1 MSSSGDRVGPGR
13 MGLLPRA
20 DTVDPYRMGLGPRA
34 DTVDPYRMGLG
45 PRADTVDPYRMG
57 LGPRADTVI
66 PYMMGLGPR
75 ADTVDPYRMGLGPRA
90 EPGGVTNRLG
100 PRGTPAGLRL
110 GLWILC
116 FSWFCFTAHA
126 QMKIPPETVQVWANV
141 LSVQLREAATRYS
154 GANILQK
161 KFRDV
166 ESIIK
171 IVDIDGRAQV
181 RDFSED
187 IERMLGSKMKSVKR
201 LAESAEDADLYHEF
215 NKTLQFDYY
224 NSMLVNTMDDD
235 GNFIELGGEFPL
247 EENEHFNN
255 IPVNT
260 MQSDVQVPTN
270 VYNKDPYIL
279 NGIYMSEALNDVFI
293 NNFKKDPTLTWQYFG
308 SSSGFFRIYPGIK
321 WTPDSNGVAAFD
333 CRNRNWYIQAATSPK
348 DIIIVVDISGSMK
361 GLKMTIAKHTINTI
375 LDTLG
380 ENDFVNVIAYTD
392 YVRYVEPCFQGTLVQ
407 ADLDNREHFK
417 VLVDELHVK
426 GEGKVAKAMK
436 ESFKILNEAATKG
449 QGSLCNQAIMLI
461 TDGAMEDFKDVFEE
475 FNWPDRRVRLFT
487 YLIGREMTFADNTK
501 WIACNNKGY
510 YTHISTLADVQE
522 NVMEYLHVLS
532 RPMVIN
538 HNHDI
543 IWTEAYMDSVLFAT
557 KAQNLLLMTSVAMP
571 VFSKKKETLSHGI
584 LLGVVGSD
592 IPLLEVMKL
601 APRYRLGPHGY
612 AFLNT
617 NNGYILAHP
626 DLRPLY
632 KDGKKL
638 KPKPNYNSVD
648 LAEVEWEDIDET
660 LRTAMVKGETGTLS
674 LNMRASVDKAK
685 RPMFLTNDY
694 FYTTINDT
702 PFSFGM
708 VLTRGHGQLMFMG
721 TVSVEE
727 GLHDL
732 TSPDLSI
739 AAEWTYCE
747 TDIDPHHRKYSQLQA
762 VIRYLQGKEPD
773 LECDEVLLQQTLF
786 DAVVT
791 APLEAYWQAI
801 MLNASGMEAGVE
813 TAFLGTRSGIIRLT
827 RYTGM
832 ETRVAKKF
840 LTPAD
845 KDNLFTMDHFP
856 LWYRLAMENPPGRFL
871 YYMPV
876 EDNDNKDKTGV
887 SKYVIAVTAVTVSSG
902 GKTAMAGVLEVP
914 QVAVTLPWVRCQLEA
929 QQATQGLEG
938 SSVQALQLVSS
949 QRQPGQALELVQQAH
964 GQNNQA
970 VQRQVQPFQCPQTLE
985 QLSAQPPA
993 TPVTLC
999 HLRLVTGVRRGRKGA
1014 ITQVVTR
1021 EVEPLEAAESRE
1033 CPWLQAGEVVVGE
1046 VQELQSAEDVNC
1058 FLVDSN
1064 GFIIVSKERSEVG
1077 RFFGEVDGSVMT
1089 ALIKS
1094 GMFKQVSLY
1103 DYQGMCRS
1111 GHSHSSSA
1119 RPLLSPFYGL
1129 AAVIKW
1135 FFSHML
1141 MFLMEFNFCGLWHSD
1156 YIVDAKAGYHT
1167 SHKAKKVDALQPCD
1181 TEYPGFVY
1189 DSSIRETN
1197 SLIKCGRCQ
1206 KMFVV
1211 QAVPESNLV
1220 LMVVQAD
1227 CDCSRQYSSITL
1239 EPKEVKYNASVKCNR
1254 MKSQKVRR
1262 RPNSCHA
1269 YHPKENAKDCGGA
1282 SEISLSV
1289 AVFLTSLATSLAL

>member
-1 MSSSGDRVGPGR
+1 MIEGITFITVEGVVEY
-13 MGLLPRA
+13 LLP
-20 DTVDPYRMGLGPRA
+20 
-34 DTVDPYRMGLG
+34 
-45 PRADTVDPYRMG
+45 
-57 LGPRADTVI
+57 
-66 PYMMGLGPR
+66 
-75 ADTVDPYRMGLGPRA
+75 
-90 EPGGVTNRLG
+90 
-100 PRGTPAGLRL
+100 
-110 GLWILC
+110 C
-116 FSWFCFTAHA
+116 SF
-126 QMKIPPETVQVWANV
+126 
-141 LSVQLREAATRYS
+141 
-154 GANILQK
+154 QK
-161 KFRDV
+161 LKDV

-171 IVDIDGRAQV
+171 IVDIDGRDQV
-181 RDFSED
+181 RDFAED
-187 IERMLGSKMKSVKR
+187 MERMLGSKMKSVKR
-201 LAESAEDADLYHEF
+201 LAESAEDADLYHDF
-215 NKTLQFDYY
+215 NKTLEFDYY
-224 NSMLVNTMDDD
+224 NSMLVNTADED

-247 EENEHFNN
+247 EKNKHFNN
-255 IPVNT
+255 LPVNT
-260 MQSDVQVPTN
+260 LQSDVQVPTN
-270 VYNKDPYIL
+270 VYNKDAYIL
-279 NGIYMSEALNDVFI
+279 NGIYWSEALNDVFM
-293 NNFKKDPTLTWQYFG
+293 NNFQKDPTLTWQYFG

-392 YVRYVEPCFQGTLVQ
+392 YVRYVEPCFKGTLVQ

-543 IWTEAYMDSVLFAT
+543 IWTEAYMDTVLFAT
-557 KAQNLLLMTSVAMP
+557 KAQSLLLMTTVAMP

-612 AFLNT
+612 AFLIT

-632 KDGKKL
+632 KEGKTL

-648 LAEVEWEDIDET
+648 LAEVEWEDIDEI
-660 LRTAMVKGETGTLS
+660 
-674 LNMRASVDKAK
+674 K
-685 RPMFLTNDY
+685 RPLFLTNDY

-702 PFSFGM
+702 PFR
-708 VLTRGHGQLMFMG
+708 VLDCNHLLALNGPPWSETPIVFPFR
-721 TVSVEE
+721 
-727 GLHDL
+727 
-732 TSPDLSI
+732 
-739 AAEWTYCE
+739 TYCE

-791 APLEAYWQAI
+791 APLESYWQAI
-801 MLNASGMEAGVE
+801 MLNASGMEMGVE
-813 TAFLGTRSGIIRLT
+813 TAFLGTRSGLIRLT
-827 RYTGM
+827 RYTGI
-832 ETRVAKKF
+832 ETRVAKTF

-845 KDNLFTMDHFP
+845 KDNLFTVDHFP
-856 LWYRLAMENPPGRFL
+856 LWYRLAMENPPGRFI
-871 YYMPV
+871 YYIPV
-876 EDNDNKDKTGV
+876 EDKDNRDKTGTIPIIQGWGPSLSSMANRCV
-887 SKYVIAVTAVTVSSG
+887 SN
-902 GKTAMAGVLEVP
+902 
-914 QVAVTLPWVRCQLEA
+914 R
-929 QQATQGLEG
+929 
-938 SSVQALQLVSS
+938 
-949 QRQPGQALELVQQAH
+949 
-964 GQNNQA
+964 
-970 VQRQVQPFQCPQTLE
+970 
-985 QLSAQPPA
+985 
-993 TPVTLC
+993 
-999 HLRLVTGVRRGRKGA
+999 
-1014 ITQVVTR
+1014 
-1021 EVEPLEAAESRE
+1021 
-1033 CPWLQAGEVVVGE
+1033 
-1046 VQELQSAEDVNC
+1046 
-1058 FLVDSN
+1058 
-1064 GFIIVSKERSEVG
+1064 
-1077 RFFGEVDGSVMT
+1077 
-1089 ALIKS
+1089 
-1094 GMFKQVSLY
+1094 VSLY

-1119 RPLLSPFYGL
+1119 RPLLS
-1129 AAVIKW
+1129 V
-1135 FFSHML
+1135 SHVYQY
-1141 MFLMEFNFCGLWHSD
+1141 FLTLKKSLFAETFAM
-1156 YIVDAKAGYHT
+1156 
-1167 SHKAKKVDALQPCD
+1167 SHKAKRTDALQPCD
-1181 TEYPGFVY
+1181 TEYPGFML
-1189 DSSIRETN
+1189 DNSIKETN
-1197 SLIKCGRCQ
+1197 SLLKCGRCQ

-1211 QAVPESNLV
+1211 QAVPDSNLV

-1262 RPNSCHA
+1262 RPKSCHA
-1269 YHPKENAKDCGGA
+1269 YHPKV
-1282 SEISLSV
+1282 SHPPPL
-1289 AVFLTSLATSLAL
+1289 FLTGYGLNQAPSLLWPVVLRWT

>member
-1 MSSSGDRVGPGR
+1 MSYCPYILIITKRGKNAFLNYKEPSKMIKYDISDKLTDMVEH
-13 MGLLPRA
+13 LP
-20 DTVDPYRMGLGPRA
+20 
-34 DTVDPYRMGLG
+34 
-45 PRADTVDPYRMG
+45 
-57 LGPRADTVI
+57 
-66 PYMMGLGPR
+66 
-75 ADTVDPYRMGLGPRA
+75 
-90 EPGGVTNRLG
+90 
-100 PRGTPAGLRL
+100 
-110 GLWILC
+110 C
-116 FSWFCFTAHA
+116 SF
-126 QMKIPPETVQVWANV
+126 Q
-141 LSVQLREAATRYS
+141 
-154 GANILQK
+154 

-279 NGIYMSEALNDVFI
+279 NGIYMSEALNDVFA

-417 VLVDELHVK
+417 VLVDDLHVK

-557 KAQNLLLMTSVAMP
+557 KAQSLLLMTSVAMP

-601 APRYRLGPHGY
+601 APRYRL
-612 AFLNT
+612 
-617 NNGYILAHP
+617 
-626 DLRPLY
+626 
-632 KDGKKL
+632 DGKKL

-674 LNMRASVDKAK
+674 LNVRASVDKAK

-773 LECDEVLLQQTLF
+773 LECDDVLLQQTLF

-801 MLNASGMEAGVE
+801 MLNASGTEAGVE

-876 EDNDNKDKTGV
+876 EDNDNKDKTG
-887 SKYVIAVTAVTVSSG
+887 TVG
-902 GKTAMAGVLEVP
+902 
-914 QVAVTLPWVRCQLEA
+914 LPCD
-929 QQATQGLEG
+929 
-938 SSVQALQLVSS
+938 
-949 QRQPGQALELVQQAH
+949 
-964 GQNNQA
+964 
-970 VQRQVQPFQCPQTLE
+970 
-985 QLSAQPPA
+985 
-993 TPVTLC
+993 
-999 HLRLVTGVRRGRKGA
+999 
-1014 ITQVVTR
+1014 
-1021 EVEPLEAAESRE
+1021 
-1033 CPWLQAGEVVVGE
+1033 PWLSSIPSLILSSS
-1046 VQELQSAEDVNC
+1046 LQ
-1058 FLVDSN
+1058 
-1064 GFIIVSKERSEVG
+1064 VG

-1089 ALIKS
+1089 ALITS

-1119 RPLLSPFYGL
+1119 RPLVGVCVCVCISLKQTKITLMLTLYSL
-1129 AAVIKW
+1129 A
-1135 FFSHML
+1135 
-1141 MFLMEFNFCGLWHSD
+1141 
-1156 YIVDAKAGYHT
+1156 
-1167 SHKAKKVDALQPCD
+1167 HKAKKVDALQPCD

-1269 YHPKENAKDCGGA
+1269 YHPKV
-1282 SEISLSV
+1282 SPLPSSLSPPLIV
-1289 AVFLTSLATSLAL
+1289 SVL

>member
-1 MSSSGDRVGPGR
+1 MSSSGDTVDPGR
-13 MGLLPRA
+13 MGLRPRA
-20 DTVDPYRMGLGPRA
+20 RS
-34 DTVDPYRMGLG
+34 
-45 PRADTVDPYRMG
+45 
-57 LGPRADTVI
+57 
-66 PYMMGLGPR
+66 
-75 ADTVDPYRMGLGPRA
+75 
-90 EPGGVTNRLG
+90 GGETNRLG
-100 PRGTPAGLRL
+100 PRGTPSRLRLGPRGTPTGLRLGPRGTPTGLRLGPRGTPTGLRLGPRGTPTGLRLGPRGTPTGMRLGPRGTPTGLRLGPRGTPTGLWLGPRGTPTGLRLGPRGTPTGLRL

-126 QMKIPPETVQVWANV
+126 QMKIPPETVQFWANIF
-141 LSVQLREAATRYS
+141 SVQLRETTTRYS

-161 KFRDV
+161 KLKDV

-171 IVDIDGRAQV
+171 IVDIDGRDQV
-181 RDFSED
+181 RDFAED
-187 IERMLGSKMKSVKR
+187 MERMLGSKMKSVKR
-201 LAESAEDADLYHEF
+201 LAESAEDADLYHDF
-215 NKTLQFDYY
+215 NKTLEFDYY
-224 NSMLVNTMDDD
+224 NSMLVNTADED

-247 EENEHFNN
+247 EKNEHFNN
-255 IPVNT
+255 LPVNT

-270 VYNKDPYIL
+270 VYNKDAYIL
-279 NGIYMSEALNDVFI
+279 NGIYWSEALNDVFM
-293 NNFKKDPTLTWQYFG
+293 NNFQKDPTLTWQYFG

-392 YVRYVEPCFQGTLVQ
+392 YVRYVEPCFKGTLVQ

-543 IWTEAYMDSVLFAT
+543 IWTEAYMDTVLFAT
-557 KAQNLLLMTSVAMP
+557 KAQSLLLMTTVAMP

-612 AFLNT
+612 AFLIT

-632 KDGKKL
+632 KEGKTL

-660 LRTAMVKGETGTLS
+660 LRTAMVKGEMGTLS
-674 LNMRASVDKAK
+674 LNVRASVDKAK
-685 RPMFLTNDY
+685 RPLFLTNDY

-739 AAEWTYCE
+739 SNEWTYCE

-791 APLEAYWQAI
+791 APLESYWQAI
-801 MLNASGMEAGVE
+801 MLNASGMEVGVE
-813 TAFLGTRSGIIRLT
+813 TAFLGTRSGLIRLT
-827 RYTGM
+827 RYTGI

-845 KDNLFTMDHFP
+845 KDNLFTVDHFP
-856 LWYRLAMENPPGRFL
+856 LWYRLAMENPPGRFV
-871 YYMPV
+871 YYIPV
-876 EDNDNKDKTGV
+876 EDKDNRDKTGA
-887 SKYVIAVTAVTVSSG
+887 SKYVIAATAVTVSSG
-902 GKTAMAGVLEVP
+902 GKMAMAGAIGVQMSLEM
-914 QVAVTLPWVRCQLEA
+914 LEKRLWTIA
-929 QQATQGLEG
+929 F
-938 SSVQALQLVSS
+938 
-949 QRQPGQALELVQQAH
+949 QPADTD
-964 GQNNQA
+964 
-970 VQRQVQPFQCPQTLE
+970 CT
-985 QLSAQPPA
+985 
-993 TPVTLC
+993 
-999 HLRLVTGVRRGRKGA
+999 
-1014 ITQVVTR
+1014 
-1021 EVEPLEAAESRE
+1021 EVEGVCPLS
-1033 CPWLQAGEVVVGE
+1033 C
-1046 VQELQSAEDVNC
+1046 QSTDVNC

-1077 RFFGEVDGSVMT
+1077 RFFGEVDGSVMA

-1094 GMFKQVSLY
+1094 GMYKKVSLY

-1141 MFLMEFNFCGLWHSD
+1141 MFLLEFNFCGLWHSD
-1156 YIVDAKAGYHT
+1156 YVVDA
-1167 SHKAKKVDALQPCD
+1167 HKAKRTDALQPCD
-1181 TEYPGFVY
+1181 TEYPGFML
-1189 DSSIRETN
+1189 DNSIKETN
-1197 SLIKCGRCQ
+1197 SLLKCGRCQ

-1211 QAVPESNLV
+1211 QAVPDSNLV

-1262 RPNSCHA
+1262 RPKSCHA

-1289 AVFLTSLATSLAL
+1289 ALFLASLATSLALRRWT

>member
-1 MSSSGDRVGPGR
+1 LVSWLNSLPTRKGVVEY
-13 MGLLPRA
+13 LLP
-20 DTVDPYRMGLGPRA
+20 
-34 DTVDPYRMGLG
+34 
-45 PRADTVDPYRMG
+45 
-57 LGPRADTVI
+57 
-66 PYMMGLGPR
+66 
-75 ADTVDPYRMGLGPRA
+75 
-90 EPGGVTNRLG
+90 
-100 PRGTPAGLRL
+100 
-110 GLWILC
+110 C
-116 FSWFCFTAHA
+116 SF
-126 QMKIPPETVQVWANV
+126 
-141 LSVQLREAATRYS
+141 
-154 GANILQK
+154 QK
-161 KFRDV
+161 LKDV

-171 IVDIDGRAQV
+171 IVDIDGRDQV
-181 RDFSED
+181 RDFAED
-187 IERMLGSKMKSVKR
+187 MERMLGSKMKSVKR
-201 LAESAEDADLYHEF
+201 LAESAEDADLYHDF
-215 NKTLQFDYY
+215 NKTLEFDYY
-224 NSMLVNTMDDD
+224 NSMLVNTADED

-247 EENEHFNN
+247 EKNKHFNN
-255 IPVNT
+255 LPVNT
-260 MQSDVQVPTN
+260 LQSDVQVPTN
-270 VYNKDPYIL
+270 VYNKDAYIL
-279 NGIYMSEALNDVFI
+279 NGIYWSEALNDVFM
-293 NNFKKDPTLTWQYFG
+293 NNFQKDPTLTWQYFG

-392 YVRYVEPCFQGTLVQ
+392 YVRYVEPCFKGTLVQ

-543 IWTEAYMDSVLFAT
+543 IWTEAYMDTVLFAT
-557 KAQNLLLMTSVAMP
+557 KAQSLLLMTTVAMP

-612 AFLNT
+612 AFLIT

-632 KDGKKL
+632 KEGKTL

-648 LAEVEWEDIDET
+648 LAEVEWEDIDEI
-660 LRTAMVKGETGTLS
+660 LRTAMVKGEMGTLS
-674 LNMRASVDKAK
+674 LNVRASVDKAK
-685 RPMFLTNDY
+685 RPLFLTNDY

-727 GLHDL
+727 GK
-732 TSPDLSI
+732 SPHSATTGHSLCLSS
-739 AAEWTYCE
+739 ALTYCE

-791 APLEAYWQAI
+791 APLESYWQAI
-801 MLNASGMEAGVE
+801 MLNASGMEMGVE
-813 TAFLGTRSGIIRLT
+813 TAFLGTRSGLIRLT
-827 RYTGM
+827 RYTGI

-845 KDNLFTMDHFP
+845 KDNLFTVDHFP
-856 LWYRLAMENPPGRFL
+856 LWYRLAMENPPGRFI
-871 YYMPV
+871 YYIPV
-876 EDNDNKDKTGV
+876 EDKDNRDKTGT
-887 SKYVIAVTAVTVSSG
+887 I
-902 GKTAMAGVLEVP
+902 P
-914 QVAVTLPWVRCQLEA
+914 
-929 QQATQGLEG
+929 
-938 SSVQALQLVSS
+938 
-949 QRQPGQALELVQQAH
+949 
-964 GQNNQA
+964 
-970 VQRQVQPFQCPQTLE
+970 
-985 QLSAQPPA
+985 
-993 TPVTLC
+993 
-999 HLRLVTGVRRGRKGA
+999 
-1014 ITQVVTR
+1014 
-1021 EVEPLEAAESRE
+1021 
-1033 CPWLQAGEVVVGE
+1033 
-1046 VQELQSAEDVNC
+1046 
-1058 FLVDSN
+1058 
-1064 GFIIVSKERSEVG
+1064 II
-1077 RFFGEVDGSVMT
+1077 
-1089 ALIKS
+1089 
-1094 GMFKQVSLY
+1094 Q
-1103 DYQGMCRS
+1103 

-1119 RPLLSPFYGL
+1119 RPLLSVSHVCQYFLTLKNSPF
-1129 AAVIKW
+1129 AETFV
-1135 FFSHML
+1135 M
-1141 MFLMEFNFCGLWHSD
+1141 
-1156 YIVDAKAGYHT
+1156 
-1167 SHKAKKVDALQPCD
+1167 SHKAKRTDALQPCD
-1181 TEYPGFVY
+1181 TEYPGFML
-1189 DSSIRETN
+1189 DNSIKETN
-1197 SLIKCGRCQ
+1197 SLLKCGRCQ

-1211 QAVPESNLV
+1211 QAVPDSNLV

-1262 RPNSCHA
+1262 RPKSCHA
-1269 YHPKENAKDCGGA
+1269 YHPKV
-1282 SEISLSV
+1282 SHPPPL
-1289 AVFLTSLATSLAL
+1289 FLTECRLNNLNIPFCTFSKRPITT

>member
-1 MSSSGDRVGPGR
+1 
-13 MGLLPRA
+13 MGLRPRA
-20 DTVDPYRMGLGPRA
+20 RS
-34 DTVDPYRMGLG
+34 
-45 PRADTVDPYRMG
+45 
-57 LGPRADTVI
+57 
-66 PYMMGLGPR
+66 
-75 ADTVDPYRMGLGPRA
+75 
-90 EPGGVTNRLG
+90 GGEINRLG
-100 PRGTPAGLRL
+100 PRGTPTGLRLGPRGTPTGLRLGPRGTPTGLRLGPRGTPTGLRLGPRGTPTGLRLGPRGTPTGLRL

-126 QMKIPPETVQVWANV
+126 QMKIPPETVQFWANI
-141 LSVQLREAATRYS
+141 LSVQLRETTTRYS

-161 KFRDV
+161 KLKDV

-171 IVDIDGRAQV
+171 IVDIDGRDQV
-181 RDFSED
+181 RDFAED
-187 IERMLGSKMKSVKR
+187 MERMLGSKMKSVKR
-201 LAESAEDADLYHEF
+201 LAESAEDADLYHDF
-215 NKTLQFDYY
+215 NKTLEFDYY
-224 NSMLVNTMDDD
+224 NSMLVNTADED

-247 EENEHFNN
+247 EKNKHFNN
-255 IPVNT
+255 LPVNT
-260 MQSDVQVPTN
+260 QQSDVQVPTN
-270 VYNKDPYIL
+270 VYNKDAYIL
-279 NGIYMSEALNDVFI
+279 NGIYWSEALNDVFM
-293 NNFKKDPTLTWQYFG
+293 NNFQKDPTLTWQYFG

-392 YVRYVEPCFQGTLVQ
+392 YVRYVEPCFKGTLVQ

-543 IWTEAYMDSVLFAT
+543 IWTEAYMDTVLPNTKELFAT
-557 KAQNLLLMTSVAMP
+557 KAQSLLLMTTVAMP

-612 AFLNT
+612 AFLIT

-632 KDGKKL
+632 KEGKTL

-648 LAEVEWEDIDET
+648 LAEVEWEDIDEI
-660 LRTAMVKGETGTLS
+660 LRTAMVKGEMGTLS
-674 LNMRASVDKAK
+674 LNVRASVDKAK
-685 RPMFLTNDY
+685 RPLFLTNDY

-739 AAEWTYCE
+739 SNEWTYCE

-791 APLEAYWQAI
+791 APLESYWQAI
-801 MLNASGMEAGVE
+801 MLNASGMEMGVE
-813 TAFLGTRSGIIRLT
+813 TAFLGTRSGLIRLT
-827 RYTGM
+827 RYTGI

-845 KDNLFTMDHFP
+845 KDNLFTVDHFP
-856 LWYRLAMENPPGRFL
+856 LWYRLAMENPPGRFI
-871 YYMPV
+871 YYIPV
-876 EDNDNKDKTGV
+876 EDKDNRDKTGV
-887 SKYVIAVTAVTVSSG
+887 SKYVIATTAVTVSSG
-902 GKTAMAGVLEVP
+902 GKMAMAGAIGVQMSLEMLEKRLWTIAFQPADTDCTDVEGVCP
-914 QVAVTLPWVRCQLEA
+914 LSCQS
-929 QQATQGLEG
+929 T
-938 SSVQALQLVSS
+938 
-949 QRQPGQALELVQQAH
+949 
-964 GQNNQA
+964 
-970 VQRQVQPFQCPQTLE
+970 
-985 QLSAQPPA
+985 
-993 TPVTLC
+993 
-999 HLRLVTGVRRGRKGA
+999 
-1014 ITQVVTR
+1014 
-1021 EVEPLEAAESRE
+1021 
-1033 CPWLQAGEVVVGE
+1033 
-1046 VQELQSAEDVNC
+1046 DVNC

-1077 RFFGEVDGSVMT
+1077 RFFGEVDGSVMA

-1094 GMFKQVSLY
+1094 GMYKKVSLY

-1141 MFLMEFNFCGLWHSD
+1141 MFLLEFNFCGLWHSD
-1156 YIVDAKAGYHT
+1156 YVVDA
-1167 SHKAKKVDALQPCD
+1167 HKAKRTDALQPCD
-1181 TEYPGFVY
+1181 TEYPGFML
-1189 DSSIRETN
+1189 DNSIKETN
-1197 SLIKCGRCQ
+1197 SLLKCGRCQ

-1211 QAVPESNLV
+1211 QAVPDSNLV

-1262 RPNSCHA
+1262 RPKSCHA

-1289 AVFLTSLATSLAL
+1289 ALFLASLATSLALRRWT

>member
-1 MSSSGDRVGPGR
+1 MSSSGDTVDPGR
-13 MGLLPRA
+13 MGLRPRA
-20 DTVDPYRMGLGPRA
+20 RS
-34 DTVDPYRMGLG
+34 
-45 PRADTVDPYRMG
+45 
-57 LGPRADTVI
+57 
-66 PYMMGLGPR
+66 
-75 ADTVDPYRMGLGPRA
+75 
-90 EPGGVTNRLG
+90 GGETNRLG
-100 PRGTPAGLRL
+100 PRGTPSRLRLGPRGTPTGLRLGPRGTPTGLRLGPRGTPTGLRLGPRGTPTGLRLGPRGTPTGMRLGPRGTPTGLRLGPRGTPTGLWLGPRGTPTGLRLGPRGTPTGLRL

-126 QMKIPPETVQVWANV
+126 QMKIPPETVQFWANIF
-141 LSVQLREAATRYS
+141 SVQLRETTTRYS

-161 KFRDV
+161 KLKDV

-171 IVDIDGRAQV
+171 IVDIDGRDQV
-181 RDFSED
+181 RDFAED
-187 IERMLGSKMKSVKR
+187 MERMLGSKMKSVKR
-201 LAESAEDADLYHEF
+201 LAESAEDADLYHDF
-215 NKTLQFDYY
+215 NKTLEFDYY
-224 NSMLVNTMDDD
+224 NSMLVNTADED

-247 EENEHFNN
+247 EKNEHFNN
-255 IPVNT
+255 LPVNT

-270 VYNKDPYIL
+270 VYNKDAYIL
-279 NGIYMSEALNDVFI
+279 NGIYWSEALNDVFM
-293 NNFKKDPTLTWQYFG
+293 NNFQKDPTLTWQYFG

-392 YVRYVEPCFQGTLVQ
+392 YVRYVEPCFKGTLVQ

-543 IWTEAYMDSVLFAT
+543 IWTEAYMDTVLFAT
-557 KAQNLLLMTSVAMP
+557 KAQSLLLMTTVAMP

-612 AFLNT
+612 AFLIT

-632 KDGKKL
+632 KEGKTL

-660 LRTAMVKGETGTLS
+660 LRTAMVKGEMGTLS
-674 LNMRASVDKAK
+674 LNVRASVDKAK
-685 RPMFLTNDY
+685 RPLFLTNDY

-739 AAEWTYCE
+739 SNEWTYCE

-791 APLEAYWQAI
+791 APLESYWQAI
-801 MLNASGMEAGVE
+801 MLNASGMEVGVE
-813 TAFLGTRSGIIRLT
+813 TAFLGTRSGLIRLT
-827 RYTGM
+827 RYTGI

-845 KDNLFTMDHFP
+845 KDNLFTVDHFP
-856 LWYRLAMENPPGRFL
+856 LWYRLAMENPPGRFV
-871 YYMPV
+871 YYIPV
-876 EDNDNKDKTGV
+876 EDKDNRDKTAIGV
-887 SKYVIAVTAVTVSSG
+887 QMSLEMLEKRLWTIAF
-902 GKTAMAGVLEVP
+902 
-914 QVAVTLPWVRCQLEA
+914 
-929 QQATQGLEG
+929 
-938 SSVQALQLVSS
+938 
-949 QRQPGQALELVQQAH
+949 QPADTD
-964 GQNNQA
+964 
-970 VQRQVQPFQCPQTLE
+970 CT
-985 QLSAQPPA
+985 
-993 TPVTLC
+993 
-999 HLRLVTGVRRGRKGA
+999 
-1014 ITQVVTR
+1014 
-1021 EVEPLEAAESRE
+1021 EVEGVCPLS
-1033 CPWLQAGEVVVGE
+1033 C
-1046 VQELQSAEDVNC
+1046 QSTDVNC

-1077 RFFGEVDGSVMT
+1077 RFFGEVDGSVMA

-1094 GMFKQVSLY
+1094 GMYKKVSLY

-1141 MFLMEFNFCGLWHSD
+1141 MFLLEFNFCGLWHSD
-1156 YIVDAKAGYHT
+1156 YVVDA
-1167 SHKAKKVDALQPCD
+1167 HKAKRTDALQPCD
-1181 TEYPGFVY
+1181 TEYPGFML
-1189 DSSIRETN
+1189 DNSIKETN
-1197 SLIKCGRCQ
+1197 SLLKCGRCQ

-1211 QAVPESNLV
+1211 QAVPDSNLV

-1262 RPNSCHA
+1262 RPKSCHA

-1289 AVFLTSLATSLAL
+1289 ALFLASLATSLALRRWT